1 MGMMLVVLIYL
12 IILGIQDYREGSVSV
27 MWLAAGAGILA
38 GLGINRC
45 IQGELLWMEV
55 LLGIIPGAFL
65 LAIAGL
71 SGKAGY
77 ADGVV
82 LIELGVCLGY
92 REIMLLFGFSLLL
105 LSMVSVLLL
114 FLRKVRRNTKLPYL
128 PFLAIVFILRQL
140 CMESVLC

>member
-1 MGMMLVVLIYL
+1 MMLVVLIYL
-12 IILGIQDYREGSVSV
+12 TILGIQDYREGSVSV
-27 MWLAAGAGILA
+27 LWLAAGVGILT
-38 GLGINRC
+38 GLGIYRC
-45 IQGELLWMEV
+45 VQGELLWTEM

-105 LSMVSVLLL
+105 LSAVSILLL
-114 FLRKVRRNTKLPYL
+114 FLRKVRKNTKLPYL

-140 CMESVLC
+140 CTEAVLC

>member
-1 MGMMLVVLIYL
+1 MMLVVLIYL
-12 IILGIQDYREGSVSV
+12 TILGIQDYREGSVSV
-27 MWLAAGAGILA
+27 LWLAAGVGILT
-38 GLGINRC
+38 GLGIYRC
-45 IQGELLWMEV
+45 VQGELLWTEM
-55 LLGIIPGAFL
+55 LSGIIPGALL

-105 LSMVSVLLL
+105 LSVVSILLL
-114 FLRKVRRNTKLPYL
+114 FLRRVRKNTKLPYL

-140 CMESVLC
+140 CTEAALC